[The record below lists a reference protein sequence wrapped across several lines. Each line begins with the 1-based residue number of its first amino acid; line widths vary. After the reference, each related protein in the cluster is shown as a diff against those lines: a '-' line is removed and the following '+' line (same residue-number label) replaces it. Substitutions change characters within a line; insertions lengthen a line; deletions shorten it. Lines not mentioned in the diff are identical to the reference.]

1 MPPTIRHP
9 DFREPA
15 LATPSSRGS
24 LPQSTAALALLAV
37 MLPPLLWAGNFV
49 VGRAIRHDI
58 TPGALVFIRHL
69 LALLCLLPF
78 CWRHMRRDAGAYWRQ
93 RWFLLRTSLTGMV
106 LFNLLIYL
114 GLQSTAATNALLFNS
129 AIPVLI
135 ALLALV
141 FFRERTS
148 ARQLLGLGV
157 SLCGVLTIVSRGEWQ
172 ALVQLQFSHGDL
184 LVLAGVA
191 SFALYSIWL
200 RDFPA
205 GVHRISL
212 VCMQMLVATVLLL
225 PVFVWSLATQGF
237 APWSGATALGVAY
250 VAVGSSVVATLCY
263 AAAVRRFGPVQAG
276 LSIHLTPLFGAFM
289 SALFLG
295 ERVYRYHWLGMLL
308 ILGGLAYATWPR
320 RAAPAPENAG

>member
-1 MPPTIRHP
+1 M
-9 DFREPA
+9 
-15 LATPSSRGS
+15 ATHRGS
-24 LPQSTAALALLAV
+24 PPPSLGALALLV
-37 MLPPLLWAGNFV
+37 IMLPPLLWAGNFV

-58 TPGALVFIRHL
+58 TPGALVFLRHL

-78 CWRHMRRDAGAYWRQ
+78 CWRHMRRDASAYWHH
-93 RWFLLRTSLTGMV
+93 RWFLLRTALTGMV

-135 ALLALV
+135 ALLALA

-148 ARQLLGLGV
+148 SRQLLGLAV

-172 ALVQLQFSHGDL
+172 ALVQLQFSRGDL
-184 LVLAGVA
+184 FVLAGVA

-200 RDFPA
+200 RDLPA
-205 GVHRISL
+205 GLHRISV

-225 PVFVWSLATQGF
+225 PVFVWSVATQGF
-237 APWSGATALGVAY
+237 APWHGSTALGVAY
-250 VAVGSSVVATLCY
+250 VALGSSVVATLFY

-276 LSIHLTPLFGAFM
+276 LSIHLTPLFGALL

-295 ERVYRYHWLGMLL
+295 ESVLRYHWLGMLL
-308 ILGGLAYATWPR
+308 ILGGLAFATWPR
-320 RAAPAPENAG
+320 PAPLVQRSTD

>member
-1 MPPTIRHP
+1 M
-9 DFREPA
+9 
-15 LATPSSRGS
+15 ATQSSRGS
-24 LPQSTAALALLAV
+24 PPPSLGPLALLAI

-78 CWRHMRRDAGAYWRQ
+78 CWRHMRRDASAYWRH
-93 RWFLLRTSLTGMV
+93 RWFLLRTASTGMV

-135 ALLALV
+135 AVLALA

-148 ARQLLGLGV
+148 SRQLLGLAV

-172 ALVQLQFSHGDL
+172 ALVQLQFSRGDL
-184 LVLAGVA
+184 FVLAGVA

-200 RDFPA
+200 RDLPA
-205 GVHRISL
+205 GLHRISV

-225 PVFVWSLATQGF
+225 PVFVWSVATQGF
-237 APWSGATALGVAY
+237 APWHGTTALGVAY
-250 VAVGSSVVATLCY
+250 VALGSSVVATLFY

-295 ERVYRYHWLGMLL
+295 ESVYRYHWLGMLL
-308 ILGGLAYATWPR
+308 ILGGLAFATWPR
-320 RAAPAPENAG
+320 PAPPALRSAD